1 MTAAIGQP
9 VDAGVVGLA
18 MTTSTAVVGVG
29 VGPVGP
35 GPGAGGPAGVV
46 SREIAT
52 DRRHAEELT
61 PIVATVLA
69 EAGVTPDQIEVLVV
83 DSGPG
88 RFTGLRVGLATA
100 KGLAV
105 ALRVPVVVLTSLEIL
120 AGGEPDRP
128 VVAVVDARRRVGY
141 QPRFDDGSGVD
152 ADDRVAAGARVGL
165 PADRAP
171 AARGVPVVGD
181 GADRYADLY
190 GGSNGATV
198 RTGRSPSPAVML
210 RLAAGRVARAGAEV
224 LPQYLRQPDVTINIR
239 TRPADLG
246 SGSPPVASS
255 PVARPAEV
263 APDEERNGGA

>member
-1 MTAAIGQP
+1 MTTAMGEP
-9 VDAGVVGLA
+9 VEVGAVGLA
-18 MTTSTAVVGVG
+18 LTTSTAVVGVG

-35 GPGAGGPAGVV
+35 APAAEGSVRLV

-52 DRRHAEELT
+52 DRRHAEEVT
-61 PIVATVLA
+61 PVVATVLA
-69 EAGVTPDQIEVLVV
+69 EAGVTPDQIDVLVV

-100 KGLAV
+100 KGLAL
-105 ALRVPVVVLTSLEIL
+105 ALQVPVVVLTSLEIL

-128 VVAVVDARRRVGY
+128 VVAVVDARRREVF
-141 QPRFDDGSGVD
+141 QQRFDDRPGVD
-152 ADDRVAAGARVGL
+152 AGDPVAAGARVGP
-165 PADRAP
+165 PADLAP
-171 AARGVPVVGD
+171 AAHGVPVVGD

-239 TRPADLG
+239 TRPVDPG
-246 SGSPPVASS
+246 SGSTPAAPAAPPPEPS
-255 PVARPAEV
+255 PA
-263 APDEERNGGA
+263 DERTGGA